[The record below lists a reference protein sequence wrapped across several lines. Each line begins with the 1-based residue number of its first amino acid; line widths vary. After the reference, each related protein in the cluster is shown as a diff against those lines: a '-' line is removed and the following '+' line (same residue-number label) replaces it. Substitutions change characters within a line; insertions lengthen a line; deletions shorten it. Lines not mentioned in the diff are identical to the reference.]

1 MGVAAG
7 PALGPLMPRVLADA
21 ATAAGGRFDLVGV
34 ENTLFGRSVTTAGL
48 LPAAAIE
55 RALARRA
62 DLDLVLLPAES
73 TNDDLAFIDDLGA
86 DELAA
91 RLPKPVHLSYDFSD
105 ALGALGTPNP
115 ERGTCA
121 SAPS

>member
-55 RALARRA
+55 RGLAGRK
-62 DLDLVLLPAES
+62 DLDVVLLPAGAV
-73 TNDDLAFIDDLGA
+73 DAGLVFGVDLGA
-86 DELAA
+86 DDLAA
-91 RLPKPVHLSYDFSD
+91 RLPAPGYLSYDFAD
-105 ALGALGTPNP
+105 ALGELGTRYAG
-115 ERGTCA
+115 RGTDSSA
-121 SAPS
+121 S